1 MYENPEETDGPILPP
16 VQTAATTQG
25 QPEEKPKVAEDIRRL
40 VGEWMGK
47 IKAAE
52 KHHTK
57 SFEAM
62 RRSMSWATHGCDKS
76 WKASGAYVANITN
89 RYVNRKVAELYAK
102 NPTVVIKREEQID
115 GDLWDGTA
123 QGLND
128 AIGAL
133 QMGDPILAPA
143 AMQILAEAQQVMA
156 MRAATDKFA
165 KTLRLVIQRSWGRAF
180 KSALKQAVR
189 RAIICKV
196 GWIWFD
202 VFTETGMDPVIE
214 AQISDT
220 RTRLA
225 ALEKLQD
232 DAARAAQDDELAP
245 KVTQLRLALD
255 DMMQAGNIVLQEGI
269 IYDWPRSDQ
278 VLVDPGCTQLRGFLG
293 ARWIARVW
301 DLTPEKIEAIY
312 QVKLYATA
320 PTAHGEEQKQAAN
333 AAGCKTMRVYRVY
346 DRDLQQT
353 FDVCDGFEGFL
364 REPAPPP
371 VYRKGFWPC
380 IPVMF
385 NESELPEGE
394 IYPPSHV
401 ELLMQ
406 PQDELNRARQG
417 VRLHRQANRPIYVAP
432 KTAFDKEDLT
442 TFMSVPTHGI
452 AFLKGLQQGTKI
464 LDLLQPV
471 PKMPMEPELYGID
484 GIMYDFQLI
493 GGFQEAN
500 LGPAVGTTATES
512 TIAEQSR
519 STETGEDVDSL
530 DDTLSE
536 LASEVGLMAVSAL
549 ELKTVQAIA
558 GEFAV
563 WPEMSREELAEGLNI
578 GIRAGSSG
586 RPNKAMELA
595 NIERV
600 APLLQV
606 IPGINPAWLAQR
618 VLERL
623 EDDLDLQEALSPSLP
638 SITALN
644 ALAGRPA
651 APPGGAGAADGGGGE
666 GNPGAEQPP
675 ADGNPTAAPSAQGA
689 EGQNPV
695 PAAPGRP
702 GGPQPAFGSS
712 GNLVGA

>member
-1 MYENPEETDGPILPP
+1 MDNPEETAGPILPP
-16 VQTAATTQG
+16 VQTATPQQAA
-25 QPEEKPKVAEDIRRL
+25 PEEKPEVAEDIRRL

-52 KHHTK
+52 KHHK
-57 SFEAM
+57 PSFDAM
-62 RRSMSWATHGCDKS
+62 RRSMQWATHGCDKS
-76 WKASGAYVANITN
+76 WKASAAYTANITN

-102 NPTVVIKREEQID
+102 NPTVVIKREEQLD

-128 AIGAL
+128 AIQAL
-133 QMGDPILAPA
+133 QLGDPILAPA
-143 AMQILAEAQQVMA
+143 AMQILAEAQQIMA
-156 MRAATDKFA
+156 LRAATDKFA

-202 VFTETGMDPVIE
+202 VFTEMGMDPAIE
-214 AQISDT
+214 ASVADT

-225 ALEKLQD
+225 ALEKLQA
-232 DAARAAQDDELAP
+232 DAAKAAQDDEFAP
-245 KVTQLRLALD
+245 AATKLKLALD
-255 DMMQAGNIVLQEGI
+255 DMMQAEHIVLQEGI
-269 IYDWPRSDQ
+269 LYDWPRSWD
-278 VLVDPGCTQLRGFLG
+278 VIVDPGCTQLREFMG
-293 ARWIARVW
+293 AGWIARAW
-301 DLTPEKIEAIY
+301 DYTPEKIEKVY
-312 QVKLYATA
+312 KVKINASA
-320 PTAHGEEQKQAAN
+320 PAASGEDQRQAPQHTD
-333 AAGCKTMRVYRVY
+333 CKTMRVYRVY

-353 FDVCDGFEGFL
+353 FDICDGYEGFL

-371 VYRKGFWPC
+371 VFRKGFWPC
-380 IPVMF
+380 IPIMF

-394 IYPPSHV
+394 IYPQSHV
-401 ELLMQ
+401 EMLMQ
-406 PQDELNRARQG
+406 PQDELNRARHG
-417 VRLHRQANRPIYVAP
+417 VRLHRQANRPIYAAP
-432 KTAFDKEDLT
+432 KNAFDKEDLV
-442 TFMSVPTHGI
+442 TFQSIPTHGI
-452 AFLKGLQQGTKI
+452 AFLKGLQPGSKI
-464 LDLLQPV
+464 LDILQPV
-471 PKMPMEPELYGID
+471 PKIPMDPELYGVD
-484 GIMYDFQLI
+484 GIMFDFQMI

-500 LGPAVGTTATES
+500 LGPAVGATATES

-519 STETGEDVDSL
+519 STETSEDVDSL
-530 DDTLSE
+530 DDTLTE
-536 LASEVGLMAVSAL
+536 LAAEVGLMAVSAL

-558 GEFAV
+558 GPYAV
-563 WPEMSREELAEGLNI
+563 WPQMNREELAEGLNI

-606 IPGINPAWLAQR
+606 IPGINPVWLAQR
-618 VLERL
+618 ILERL

-651 APPGGAGAADGGGGE
+651 AAPGGAGADDGGEGE
-666 GNPGAEQPP
+666 GNPGAERPP
-675 ADGNPTAAPSAQGA
+675 ADGDPNAAPSAQGTQ
-689 EGQNPV
+689 GQNQV

-712 GNLVGA
+712 GNLVAA